1 MKPVGKVVAA
11 AVVFIATLHP
21 VAVGAAPVFSD
32 GFESGSLS
40 AWSGSANVT
49 VQDQITS
56 AGRWAA
62 RATST
67 GSPSHAWRT
76 FPTRAELW
84 STTWFSIV
92 TRSGPVWLT
101 SIRKTGGGAILHVG
115 LNSNGRLI
123 ARNVVAK
130 TTYTSAVTVAAGAW
144 HRMQVHVRVGVGAG
158 FDVSLDGIP
167 VAGLSR
173 SVNLGG
179 ANPGRI
185 GIGDSTSGRRFDVA
199 FDDVAVATDG
209 GATDVT
215 PPTAPTSLTAE
226 ARDDAVAVQ
235 LSWSPSTDD
244 TGVTG
249 YEVFRS
255 LDGVAFS
262 SLATVATPG
271 FLDTQLDP
279 GTTYWWRVDAAD
291 AAGNRSAPS
300 EVVSATTSSI
310 DPAATMG
317 AWGPPFDVGVAAVH
331 AAMLFTGKVLLWER
345 TTAGVSTLAKLW
357 DPATGIVTDVSVP
370 AATEH
375 NLFCSG
381 HALRPNGDLLVTGGT
396 LWGGSNPNGTEQTAF
411 FDPIAERW
419 REGPPMAWERW
430 YPTDVTLPGGDVI
443 VIGGAVNS
451 TTKANVMERYSE
463 ASGSFSSLPP
473 SATLQMNYYP
483 RMFVLGDGRVVR
495 VLPENKT
502 MYFDPS
508 DATWTNGPSM
518 NVGGRNL
525 GGAVLLDDAERVL
538 VFGGSSPTTDTAQM
552 IDFGADQPQ
561 WRFVESMDE
570 PRRNLNSVLLPDG
583 EVLVI
588 GGNRGS
594 GSYDSPVFASELFD
608 PETERWTTVAAH
620 TAPRAYHSTALL
632 LPDGRVLSAGQTS
645 GTMQRTAEV
654 YSPPYLFKGPRPVID
669 DAPEAIGYDATFEV
683 ATSQAADIER
693 VSLVRAGTVTHST
706 NFDQRSLALPF
717 TRGAGG
723 LTVEGPDASVDAPP
737 GWYMLFVV
745 DDVGVP
751 SVARWVQVS

>member
-1 MKPVGKVVAA
+1 MRSVGKFAAAA
-11 AVVFIATLHP
+11 AVFIAMLHP

-49 VQDQITS
+49 VQDQIAS

-62 RATST
+62 RASST

-76 FPTRAELW
+76 FAARAELW
-84 STTWFSIV
+84 STIWFSVV

-101 SIRKTGGGAILHVG
+101 SMRKTGGGAILHVG

-123 ARNVVAK
+123 ARSVLAN
-130 TTYTSAVTVAAGAW
+130 TTYTSTVTVPTGAW
-144 HRMQVHVRVGVGAG
+144 HRIQVHIRVGAG
-158 FDVSLDGIP
+158 ARFDVSLDGTP

-173 SVNLGG
+173 SVNLGST
-179 ANPGRI
+179 NVGRI
-185 GIGDSTSGRRFDVA
+185 GIGDSTSARRFDVA
-199 FDDVAVATDG
+199 FDDVAVATDD

-215 PPTAPTSLTAE
+215 PPTVPTSLSAE
-226 ARDDAVAVQ
+226 PRSDSVAVE
-235 LSWSPSTDD
+235 LSWSDSTDD
-244 TGVTG
+244 TGVAG
-249 YEVFRS
+249 YRVNRS
-255 LDGVAFS
+255 LDGVSFAS
-262 SLATVATPG
+262 VATVTTPG
-271 FLDTQLDP
+271 FLDTELDP
-279 GTTYWWRVDAAD
+279 GTTYWWRIDAVD

-300 EVVSATTSSI
+300 EAVSAKTASI

-317 AWGPPFDVGVAAVH
+317 AWGAPFDVGVSAVH
-331 AAMLFTGKVLLWER
+331 AALLFTGKVLLWER

-357 DPATGIVTDVSVP
+357 DPRTGTVTDASVP
-370 AATEH
+370 ATSEH

-419 REGPPMAWERW
+419 REGPPMDWERW

-483 RMFVLGDGRVVR
+483 RMFVLRDGRVVR
-495 VLPENKT
+495 VLPENQT

-508 DATWTNGPSM
+508 DATWTTGPSM
-518 NVGGRNL
+518 GVGGRNL
-525 GGAVLLDDAERVL
+525 GGAVLLDDGERVL
-538 VFGGSSPTTDTAQM
+538 VFGGSSPTTPTAQM
-552 IDFGADQPQ
+552 IDFGDAQPR

-570 PRRNLNSVLLPDG
+570 SRRNLNSVLLPDG
-583 EVLVI
+583 KVLVI
-588 GGNRGS
+588 GGNRGT
-594 GSYDSPVFASELFD
+594 GSYDSPVFTSEMFD
-608 PETERWTTVAAH
+608 PVTERWTTVAAH

-632 LPDGRVLSAGQTS
+632 LPDGRVLSAGQTN

-654 YSPPYLFKGPRPVID
+654 YSPPYLFKGPRPVIN
-669 DAPEAIGYDATFEV
+669 DAPEALGYDATFEV
-683 ATSQAADIER
+683 ATSQAADIGR

-717 TRGAGG
+717 TRGAGS

-745 DDVGVP
+745 DEAGVP